1 MKWCEKLDYCF
12 KVNCLH
18 NASSK
23 SPRKQISSIF
33 WQFHCMDLEYL
44 PCPTLVVS
52 VQYVWSHLLQ
62 VTFYCVLIQARTII
76 NSTIRENMGNL
87 VFEHVPG
94 DVQFKN
100 TLYCTGPLG
109 CWQVT
114 CDKKSQTLIA
124 TLQMPL
130 CFNKNYTL
138 IQQCIFY
145 IGFKMKLGSMFKV
158 ICMKQCHFTL
168 QFFVTCMFFSHCF

>member
-130 CFNKNYTL
+130 CLNKNYTL
-138 IQQCIFY
+138 IQQDEIRKY
-145 IGFKMKLGSMFKV
+145 V
-158 ICMKQCHFTL
+158 
-168 QFFVTCMFFSHCF
+168 